1 MRGSLLAASIARSAS
16 NRVTW
21 GVAVIVR
28 KSTPAKGSAGG
39 ASTMFSERSIRR
51 IELSSMP
58 VVADSAPTIPHDEE
72 APQHGNEDIAHDEG
86 QQAGQKGLRKF
97 IFKLF
102 YK

>member
-1 MRGSLLAASIARSAS
+1 MATSIARSAS

-58 VVADSAPTIPHDEE
+58 VVADSAPTIPMTKRLHNTAMRILPTMKASRPARKVFE
-72 APQHGNEDIAHDEG
+72 
-86 QQAGQKGLRKF
+86 KF